1 MAPFEYLLLFAS
13 VILGLA
19 ACELAIGLNRL
30 LGAWNRLDWDWLA
43 PLAGLLVFLKLVTQ
57 WWTWHGAVP
66 LAAGITFEMYLA
78 VLVGAVLL
86 FMLAAAALP
95 NPAGGEESIDLGAH
109 YQRVRRRFWIVF
121 GLHFIVAM
129 GTTLWLQ
136 MAIRHANAV
145 PLLGWLVWLMVP
157 IAIALAFIRNRIFH
171 TVALVLLCLLY
182 LFQYWGQVLPG

>member
-30 LGAWNRLDWDWLA
+30 LGGWARVRWDWQA

-57 WWTWHGAVP
+57 WWTWHGAVA

-86 FMLAAAALP
+86 FMLAAAAFP
-95 NPAGGEESIDLGAH
+95 NPAGGEESVDLRVH
-109 YQRVRRRFWIVF
+109 YERVRRRFWIVF
-121 GLHFIVAM
+121 TLHFIVNV

-136 MAIRHANAV
+136 IAIRHGDFV
-145 PLLGWLVWLMVP
+145 PWFVWLVWLMVP
-157 IAIALAFIRNRIFH
+157 VSVSLAILRNRTWH
-171 TVALVLLCLLY
+171 MVALVALCLVY
-182 LFQYWGQVLPG
+182 LVQFWGQTLPR